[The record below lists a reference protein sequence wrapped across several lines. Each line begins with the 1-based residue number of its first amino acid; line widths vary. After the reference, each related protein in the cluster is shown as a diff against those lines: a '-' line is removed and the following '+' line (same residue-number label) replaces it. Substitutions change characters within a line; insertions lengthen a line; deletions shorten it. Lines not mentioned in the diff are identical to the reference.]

1 MYLKVPSAVLSG
13 IDRVECDYPILVR
26 TETHVIYCSFSF
38 LCLSRYLM
46 PFPEMEASMI
56 PVHSEDYKTQGK
68 YYNDEIVSLVSCL
81 SPWSLQLC
89 LTFCNPMDCSRP
101 GSSVR
106 GISQARILEWA
117 ATSSSRGSPNPGK
130 EPTSSVFL
138 ALAGGFFTTVP
149 RKTALQ
155 TPIQLQS

>member
-1 MYLKVPSAVLSG
+1 MYLKVPSAALSG

-56 PVHSEDYKTQGK
+56 PVHSEDYKTQGR
-68 YYNDEIVSLVSCL
+68 YYNDEILSLVSCM

-89 LTFCNPMDCSRP
+89 LTFCNPMDCSLP
-101 GSSVR
+101 GSSVH
-106 GISQARILEWA
+106 GILQARILEWVA
-117 ATSSSRGSPNPGK
+117 IPFSGGSSQ
-130 EPTSSVFL
+130 
-138 ALAGGFFTTVP
+138 P
-149 RKTALQ
+149 RD
-155 TPIQLQS
+155 